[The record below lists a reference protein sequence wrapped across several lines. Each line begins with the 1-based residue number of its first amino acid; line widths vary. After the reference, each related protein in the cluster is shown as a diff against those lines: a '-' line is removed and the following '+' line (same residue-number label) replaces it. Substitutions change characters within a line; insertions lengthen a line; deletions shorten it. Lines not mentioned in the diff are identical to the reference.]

1 MQRYFVKEK
10 FDNTFC
16 LSKDDSYHIVTVMR
30 MNISDKIEVVYD
42 SECYVCKI
50 ISLDDLVKCEIVS
63 KIDSIDNNMP
73 KVFIAQALVKEQ
85 KMDYIL
91 QKCCELGVSGIIP
104 VSTERSIVNLDGK
117 IDKKILRWN
126 KVLKEASEQ
135 SKRVDIPVI
144 NDVLTLKKIVDLDF
158 DYKIIC
164 SVNEKSKSI
173 KSVLSKIDNSATILF
188 VIGPEGGLSLSEEN
202 YLIDNGFIPVTF
214 GSFVLRTETAS
225 VYALSAVN
233 YEFLR

>member
-10 FDNTFC
+10 IDNTFC

-42 SECYVCKI
+42 SECYICKI